1 MMLIAL
7 LLAAD
12 ATALQATLKSVKADG
27 KLALSEATQNDVI
40 SLLPPARKGEECA
53 EKAKVSGEAD
63 ALKDRGDGALVVAE
77 VTTCKGGRVFA
88 LSTGQPPRVARLLD
102 SQTEEVHA
110 VKALSLGGGKREN
123 DLGLELLVTPT
134 TSEMLLFH
142 HSESGFGF
150 TLAGTLKDFNTL
162 RECATGGEDSSGWTS
177 WVRSEQDHL
186 AVLRID
192 GTCSG
197 GAWQASC
204 VLYRF
209 DQGAL
214 ARSGT
219 CNLPSK
225 LEAKAL
231 KASGWK

>member
-1 MMLIAL
+1 MPLDLNALMQQAQQLQEQMQKTQERLAQKIVTGSAGGGMVLVTANGKGEIQKVQIDKQAVDPRDVPMLEDL
-7 LLAAD
+7 VLAA
-12 ATALQATLKSVKADG
+12 V
-27 KLALSEATQNDVI
+27 N
-40 SLLPPARKGEECA
+40 
-53 EKAKVSGEAD
+53 
-63 ALKDRGDGALVVAE
+63 GALRAAQE
-77 VTTCKGGRVFA
+77 A
-88 LSTGQPPRVARLLD
+88 QA
-102 SQTEEVHA
+102 EEVHA